1 MSAEAEN
8 SASRAFRFPR
18 ECYRSR
24 KFSGDAAVKWTRR
37 FFRARTPSR
46 MADIIDL
53 TFLADVR
60 RFFHK
65 LLDQRGLS
73 YFLQKDGA
81 RLFHIEP
88 TKVELV
94 LRTALR
100 ARDPELPRPHDKAI
114 EHCRK
119 EVRRELIRRVAN
131 AMLQTGL

>member
-1 MSAEAEN
+1 MDGP
-8 SASRAFRFPR
+8 FFPR
-18 ECYRSR
+18 EN
-24 KFSGDAAVKWTRR
+24 AL
-37 FFRARTPSR
+37 R

-53 TFLADVR
+53 TFHADVR
-60 RFFHK
+60 RFFNK

-73 YFLQKDGA
+73 YFLQKEGP

-88 TKVELV
+88 SKVELV

-100 ARDPELPRPHDKAI
+100 TRDPELPRPHEKAI

-119 EVRRELIRRVAN
+119 ELRRDLIRRVAN